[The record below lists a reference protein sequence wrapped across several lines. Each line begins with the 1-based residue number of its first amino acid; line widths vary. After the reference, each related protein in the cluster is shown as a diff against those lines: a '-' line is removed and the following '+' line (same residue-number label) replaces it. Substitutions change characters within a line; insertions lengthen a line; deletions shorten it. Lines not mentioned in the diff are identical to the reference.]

1 MIGILPGRNRR
12 ANPLRLGRTGR
23 HHDRMT
29 GQLKALMWT
38 GIGLCVAG
46 AAGLVVGGVLDVDAA
61 DPWASVAG
69 GATGLVGLAL
79 TIYAL
84 FSGASGA
91 SSGAS
96 VTASGA
102 RSVAAGGSI
111 GAVATG
117 NGVQA
122 AAPTATPG
130 SAPPSGGTVTA
141 SGERSV
147 AAGGDIGSVS
157 TGDA

>member
-1 MIGILPGRNRR
+1 M
-12 ANPLRLGRTGR
+12 TGR
-23 HHDRMT
+23 S
-29 GQLKALMWT
+29 KVLMWT

-46 AAGLVVGGVLDVDAA
+46 AAGLVAGGVLDVDAA

-69 GATGLVGLAL
+69 GAAGLVGLAL
-79 TIYAL
+79 TIYAV
-84 FSGASGA
+84 FSGGSG
-91 SSGAS
+91 SPHAS
-96 VTASGA
+96 VTVSGA

-117 NGVQA
+117 DGVQA
-122 AAPTATPG
+122 VAPTAVPG
-130 SAPPSGGTVTA
+130 SAPPAGGRPVTA

>member
-1 MIGILPGRNRR
+1 MS
-12 ANPLRLGRTGR
+12 
-23 HHDRMT
+23 
-29 GQLKALMWT
+29 GQSRVLMWT
-38 GIGLCVAG
+38 GIGLCAAG
-46 AAGLVVGGVLDVDAA
+46 AVGLLVGGVWDVDAA

-69 GATGLVGLAL
+69 GAAGLTGLAL

-84 FSGASGA
+84 LG
-91 SSGAS
+91 SSAAPGPD

-117 NGVQA
+117 DGVSV
-122 AAPTATPG
+122 TPRTT
-130 SAPPSGGTVTA
+130 SASTTLSGGTVTA
-141 SGERSV
+141 SGDRSA

>member
-1 MIGILPGRNRR
+1 
-12 ANPLRLGRTGR
+12 
-23 HHDRMT
+23 
-29 GQLKALMWT
+29 MWVWS
-38 GIGLCVAG
+38 GVGLCVAG
-46 AAGLVVGGVLDVDAA
+46 AAGLLVGGVLDVDAA

-69 GATGLVGLAL
+69 GAAGLIGLAVTL
-79 TIYAL
+79 YAFL
-84 FSGASGA
+84 GPAPA
-91 SSGAS
+91 APA

-102 RSVAAGGSI
+102 RSVAAGGGI

-117 NGVQA
+117 DGA
-122 AAPTATPG
+122 AV
-130 SAPPSGGTVTA
+130 APPPTMPSSPGRATGPVTA

>member
-1 MIGILPGRNRR
+1 MASRS
-12 ANPLRLGRTGR
+12 
-23 HHDRMT
+23 
-29 GQLKALMWT
+29 KALVWT

-46 AAGLVVGGVLDVDAA
+46 AVGLVVGGVLDVDAA

-69 GATGLVGLAL
+69 GAAGLVGLAVTL
-79 TIYAL
+79 YAL
-84 FSGASGA
+84 LGPASAPA
-91 SSGAS
+91 SVPTAS

-117 NGVQA
+117 DRA
-122 AAPTATPG
+122 SAAPPPAMPASPTPPANG
-130 SAPPSGGTVTA
+130 PVTA

-157 TGDA
+157 TGDV

>member
-1 MIGILPGRNRR
+1 MAIRS
-12 ANPLRLGRTGR
+12 
-23 HHDRMT
+23 
-29 GQLKALMWT
+29 KALVWT

-69 GATGLVGLAL
+69 GAAGLLGLAVTL
-79 TIYAL
+79 YAL
-84 FSGASGA
+84 IGPAPTSAPTAG
-91 SSGAS
+91 
-96 VTASGA
+96 VTASGP
-102 RSVAAGGSI
+102 RSVAARGSI
-111 GAVATG
+111 GSVATG
-117 NGVQA
+117 DRTS
-122 AAPTATPG
+122 AAP
-130 SAPPSGGTVTA
+130 PPTMPASPTRPASGPVTA